1 VCFARGASQV
11 KPGAAV
17 LDAGINF
24 VAAGAA
30 EPTNKKTTSPVGN
43 CAPGVALVASLI
55 SPVPGGVG
63 PMTVAM
69 LMRNAFEACQR
80 QRTAAA
86 AV

>member
-1 VCFARGASQV
+1 
-11 KPGAAV
+11 V

-30 EPTNKKTTSPVGN
+30 EPINTKATWPVGD

-63 PMTVAM
+63 AITVAT
-69 LMRNAFEACQR
+69 LMRNTFEACQR
-80 QRTAAA
+80 QRTADT